1 MFMPRAKHHPNSTSP
16 SGPYTVTSAQRNR
29 LALRNQERSSEKTA
43 RPYCELAHAKG
54 ILRPR
59 TSSGWL
65 DSRPDSDNLVE
76 PLQKK
81 CMAVAGRSHSKAL
94 ALHPAPSAHVH
105 EPPCRRTPWEP
116 AVNDIKTLRPLREP
130 DVARPQKGQPHVS
143 SPLPKA
149 SRGASRSWYKP
160 TVPCEGS

>member
-1 MFMPRAKHHPNSTSP
+1 MPRAKHHPNSTSA
-16 SGPYTVTSAQRNR
+16 SGPSTVTSAQRNR

-43 RPYCELAHAKG
+43 RPYCELAQATE

-59 TSSGWL
+59 TSVGWL

-76 PLQKK
+76 PLQNK
-81 CMAVAGRSHSKAL
+81 CMPVAGRSHLKAL
-94 ALHPAPSAHVH
+94 ALHPAPNAHVH

-130 DVARPQKGQPHVS
+130 DVARPVKGQPHVN

-149 SRGASRSWYKP
+149 VRGASRSLYKP
-160 TVPCEGS
+160 TMIHEGS